1 MSILLGLVVCKER
14 WNGSTYCQKDL
25 QECSDLQDVRSTLRH
40 VQEPGGLLRD
50 MVERAEVHDTDNGR
64 TWSVNGDGIS
74 KKDYHYEDT
83 ERFRKRWLHKW
94 QR

>member
-1 MSILLGLVVCKER
+1 MSILCGLVVNISR
-14 WNGSTYCQKDL
+14 WNGSTYCRKDL
-25 QECSDLQDVRSTLRH
+25 YECTDLKDAREKLRQ
-40 VQEPGGLLRD
+40 VQKPRGLLRD
-50 MVERAEVHDTDNGR
+50 MIERAEVHDTDNGR
-64 TWSVNGDGIS
+64 TWSVNGEGIS